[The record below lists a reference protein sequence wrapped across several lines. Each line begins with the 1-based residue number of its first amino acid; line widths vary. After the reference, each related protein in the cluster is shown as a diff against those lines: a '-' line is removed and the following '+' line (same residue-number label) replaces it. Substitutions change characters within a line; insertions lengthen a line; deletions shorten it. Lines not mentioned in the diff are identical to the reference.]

1 MSNDIIFAFI
11 LGLIGG
17 VIPGPVLAATFTE
30 ILQSGFLKSLRII
43 LWAFIIETIVALISM
58 LLLSTLSVHRKIK
71 SDFIGKIV

>member
-43 LWAFIIETIVALISM
+43 IWAFLVETTVALSACCYYLRLIY
-58 LLLSTLSVHRKIK
+58 TKIF
-71 SDFIGKIV
+71 SE